1 MKILI
6 TGVNGQV
13 GHALMREMTDHE
25 LIGLTRQDCDL
36 TNLDQIKKAI
46 DYHQPELIINPA
58 AYTKVDQ
65 AEDEPELAFQINRD
79 APKVMAEKAR
89 EYHIPFIH
97 FSTDYVFDGEK
108 EGAYEEHDLTSP
120 LGVYGQSKCSGEE
133 AIQEV
138 GGLTYIFRTSWVYSN
153 IGHNFFLTM
162 KKISQEREELK
173 VVADQIGVP
182 TSNQFIAEQIKA
194 IIPQL
199 SEKNTGIYHLVPDE
213 SCSWYEFAKE
223 IIGQINPQFD
233 LDNLHAI
240 TIDEFPTKTKRPAN
254 SVLSNVKIKQ
264 TFDLNF
270 SGWQSCL
277 SLVAAEE
284 H

>member
-1 MKILI
+1 MKTLI

-13 GHALMREMTDHE
+13 GYALMQEFSEHE
-25 LIGLTRQDCDL
+25 LIGLARQDCDL
-36 TNLDQIKKAI
+36 SNLDQIRQVI
-46 DYHQPELIINPA
+46 DQHQPDLIINPA

-89 EYHIPFIH
+89 EYNIPLIH
-97 FSTDYVFDGEK
+97 FSTDYVFNGEK
-108 EGAYEEHDLTSP
+108 KEAYVEDDLTHP
-120 LGVYGQSKCSGEE
+120 LGVYGQSKCAGEE

-138 GGLTYIFRTSWVYSN
+138 GGLFYIFRTSWVYSN

-162 KKISQEREELK
+162 KKLSQERDELK

-182 TSNQFIAEQIKA
+182 TSNQFIAEQIKH

-199 SEKNTGIYHLVPDE
+199 SENNTGIYHLVPDG

-223 IIGQINPQFD
+223 VISQTNPQFN
-233 LDNLHAI
+233 LEHLHAI
-240 TIDEFPTKTKRPAN
+240 QTHEFPTKTKRPKN
-254 SVLSNVKIKQ
+254 SVLNNAKIKQ
-264 TFDLNF
+264 IFNLECNH
-270 SGWQSCL
+270 WQETL
-277 SLVAAEE
+277 EKVIHET
-284 H
+284 